1 MTDRE
6 KLHKLLDESF
16 LEQYNTRFFLT
27 AKHTANF
34 LISHGVTV
42 QEMQKPL
49 SLEELSYETDM
60 YWVENEDGCFPVL
73 LCDKS
78 YCFSSFS
85 QFGTEQ
91 DAVLNND
98 DYGKTWRCWAEK
110 PTEGERKAAEWLI

>member
-6 KLHKLLDESF
+6 EKLVELLKETGM
-16 LEQYNTRFFLT
+16 LEIEDCLYIAEHLT
-27 AKHTANF
+27 A
-34 LISHGVTV
+34 HGVTV
-42 QEMQKPL
+42 KAMQKPL

-73 LCDKS
+73 LWDKS

-91 DAVLNND
+91 DAVMNND

-110 PTEGERKAAEWLI
+110 PTEEERKVAEWQS